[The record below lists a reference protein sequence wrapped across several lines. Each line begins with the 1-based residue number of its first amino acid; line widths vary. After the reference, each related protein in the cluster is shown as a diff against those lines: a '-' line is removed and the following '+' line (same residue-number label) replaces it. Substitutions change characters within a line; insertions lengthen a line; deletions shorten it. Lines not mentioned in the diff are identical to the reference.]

1 MNKSPQVIA
10 ISSGKGG
17 VGKTF
22 FSVHLAARATQ
33 LGKRVLLLD
42 ADLGLANVDVMLAL
56 EAKGSISQVIDGQ
69 STLSDILVRY
79 GEDFDVL
86 PGGSGLHELTHLSP
100 RQQSVLL
107 DEMDELSKDYD
118 LILVDTAAGI
128 GENVLFFASSSET
141 NIIVL
146 TPDPTSLTDAYALIK
161 VLSNEHDIRRFMIA
175 VNQADEVTAQMI
187 FNRLMS
193 VADRYLDVIVEFVG
207 FMSESPDVRKA
218 IQSQVLFYAHAP
230 ESDIDTLN
238 KVIDTILSHP
248 RGKSGGGL
256 KFSWQRS
263 LSDGLDLPPQENAVT

>member
-56 EAKGSISQVIDGQ
+56 EAKGSIAQVIDGQ
-69 STLSDILVRY
+69 LTLSDILVRY

-86 PGGSGLHELTHLSP
+86 PGGSGLHELTRLSP
-100 RQQSVLL
+100 RQQGVLL
-107 DEMDELSKDYD
+107 DEMDELSKNYD

-128 GENVLFFASSSET
+128 GENVMFFASSSES
-141 NIIVL
+141 NLIIL

-161 VLSNEHDIRRFMIA
+161 VLSNEHGVRRFMVAI
-175 VNQADEVTAQMI
+175 NQADEVTAQMI

-193 VADRYLDVIVEFVG
+193 VSDRYLDVILEPVG
-207 FMSESPDVRKA
+207 FMSESPEVRKT
-218 IQSQVLFYAHAP
+218 IQSQALFYARAP
-230 ESDIDTLN
+230 QADIEILN

-248 RGKSGGGL
+248 RNKSGGGL

-263 LSDGLDLPPQENAVT
+263 LSDGLDLSQQENAVI